1 MYTYR
6 WLFIVLTIFIS
17 AVAGC
22 GDSAI
27 SVDNS
32 EYKENAV
39 NNLEERSEDALVIHD
54 FAGRQIDLPTAPTN
68 IVALSNGD
76 VDIIYA
82 LGGEVVGRPTSS
94 SEIHVDAA
102 NEVEQIGTVHEIDL
116 EKMTYVKPDVV
127 LGNNP
132 MSTKDIPIIESLGAQ
147 MVLTSANS
155 IQEIKEQIQLYG
167 QLLQKEEA
175 AAALIIAIDEK
186 LAGLEKQRAGRT
198 PKVLLVYGAPGT
210 YMAALPTSLSGDIL
224 EKAGGIN
231 IAADF
236 PGLENYPQYAQLN
249 GERIIEADPEYILL
263 ITHGNSESVKEGFI
277 KEMKQN
283 GAWNNL
289 DAVINDRI
297 EILPSDLFGSNPGT
311 RVTEALDFLHDL
323 LETAE

>member
-1 MYTYR
+1 M
-6 WLFIVLTIFIS
+6 
-17 AVAGC
+17 
-22 GDSAI
+22 
-27 SVDNS
+27 
-32 EYKENAV
+32 
-39 NNLEERSEDALVIHD
+39 IHD